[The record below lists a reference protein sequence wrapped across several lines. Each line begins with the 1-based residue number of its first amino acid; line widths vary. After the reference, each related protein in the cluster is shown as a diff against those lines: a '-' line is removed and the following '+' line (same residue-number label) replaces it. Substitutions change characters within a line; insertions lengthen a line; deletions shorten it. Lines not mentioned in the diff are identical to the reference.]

1 MGPIIYIINR
11 KKNMKLIASDFDGT
25 VRTDEKGLARDIAA
39 IKMWKA
45 AGNKF
50 AIISGRNAPQIRD
63 IAKKYEIP
71 ADFVLGDS
79 GNTCY
84 VNGRLEYYHSSTAD
98 LLREL
103 YNMLLEY
110 KAYYIIVNC
119 PEVATIVYRE
129 KDGGIVCDLFGELDD
144 FTEFTQ
150 VSCIFDTFEETARAA
165 SAINAHFGEK
175 LCALQNFDCLDIVPD
190 GRNKAASLK
199 YLSERLGIDE
209 ENVYCIGDNY
219 NDILMLDRFSSFVV
233 ENAPDDVKSH
243 ASVRIVPSVAD
254 MIEYLLKNV

>member
-1 MGPIIYIINR
+1 
-11 KKNMKLIASDFDGT
+11 MKLIASDFDGT
-25 VRTDEKGLARDIAA
+25 VKTDKEGLARDIDA
-39 IKMWKA
+39 INKWKA

-63 IAKKYEIP
+63 MAKNYNIP

-84 VNGRLEYYHSSTAD
+84 VNCVLEYYHSSKAE
-98 LLREL
+98 LLKEL
-103 YNMLLEY
+103 YQMLLEY

-129 KDGGIVCDLFGELDD
+129 KDGGIICDRYGNLDD

-150 VSCIFDTFEETARAA
+150 VSCIFDTFEQTACAA
-165 SAINAHFGEK
+165 AAINSHFGQK

-190 GRNKAASLK
+190 GRNKAVSLT
-199 YLSERLGIDE
+199 YLSQRLGIDE
-209 ENVYCIGDNY
+209 KDVYCIGDNY

-243 ASVRIVPSVAD
+243 AKIKIVPSVAD
-254 MIEYLLKNV
+254 MIDYLLKL